1 MSEISKENFEA
12 DALNKACSIY
22 LYEQNRRPDFNYKS
36 EDVFF
41 LFRYAMTGNP
51 VGAPIGEISEVI
63 GKEQVIKR
71 LSNAQKVFDE
81 LATSKA
87 KG

>member
-1 MSEISKENFEA
+1 MTNKKILA
-12 DALNKACSIY
+12 DLQKIMNDIPAEKFVPDDLNKACSMY
-22 LYEQNRRPDFNYKS
+22 LFEQNKRPDFNYKS

-63 GKEQVIKR
+63 GKESVI
-71 LSNAQKVFDE
+71 
-81 LATSKA
+81 
-87 KG
+87 

>member
-1 MSEISKENFEA
+1 MSKIPQNEFSAES
-12 DALNKACSIY
+12 LNKACSVY
-22 LYEQNRRPDFNYKS
+22 LYNRSKDGGPTLKN

-63 GKEQVIKR
+63 GK
-71 LSNAQKVFDE
+71 
-81 LATSKA
+81 
-87 KG
+87 

>member
-1 MSEISKENFEA
+1 
-12 DALNKACSIY
+12 
-22 LYEQNRRPDFNYKS
+22 
-36 EDVFF
+36 
-41 LFRYAMTGNP
+41 MTGNP

-71 LSNAQKVFDE
+71 LSNAQKVFEE
-81 LATSKA
+81 LATRKA